1 MEPGKERIDKHMG
14 MKIETAVAYGQS
26 KEVGIYA
33 LASVA
38 NALAAGGVTEYEV
51 QIRIM
56 IPAYAYKSRIHTMEK
71 IMKKACEG
79 RGIVLQD
86 IQSERSNVI
95 TQSMVVVTGCGNE
108 EGKYIGCAD
117 AEKSNSLNK
126 ENMVATDI
134 VLTKWIG
141 MEGML
146 RILNEKEAELKTRF
160 STSFLK
166 QMTAYK
172 SQIFAQKE
180 IALARQ
186 NGVNKIYQV
195 GEGGIFA
202 ALWNLA
208 KETESGLEVDLKK
221 IPVLQETVEV
231 CEFFRLN
238 PYQLTSAGAMLMI
251 AEEGEA
257 LVNELRDQGIPAVLI
272 GRLTDNNDK
281 ILKNGEEVRYIDRPA
296 PDEIMK
302 LFEE

>member
-51 QIRIM
+51 QVRIM

-71 IMKKACEG
+71 IIKKACEG

-86 IQSERSNVI
+86 ICSERSNVI
-95 TQSMVVVTGCGNE
+95 TQSMVVVTGCGV
-108 EGKYIGCAD
+108 ID
-117 AEKSNSLNK
+117 K
-126 ENMVATDI
+126 ESAGHMNLQKEAQGEDI
-134 VLTKWIG
+134 VLTKWVG

-146 RILNEKEAELKTRF
+146 RILDEKEAELKTRF

-180 IALARQ
+180 IALAYQ
-186 NGVNKIYQV
+186 NGVSKICQV

-221 IPVLQETVEV
+221 IPVIQETVEV
-231 CEFFRLN
+231 CEFFKLN
-238 PYQLTSAGAMLMI
+238 PYQLASAGAMLMI